1 MWATP
6 STEES
11 VMRAVKALY
20 RPSFF
25 LFVLLLITLLGGWA
39 KLMDVAFMP
48 AEWMAWRI
56 FAMIACLFLGLA
68 WFIPIDC
75 SENLIVANILIVV
88 PWVLYGVVFGLGS
101 IALWHPWVALVN
113 PDAFYYLGGASYFL
127 AAIPLIFES
136 SIFTRYWE

>member
-1 MWATP
+1 MK
-6 STEES
+6 
-11 VMRAVKALY
+11 AVKALY
-20 RPSFF
+20 RPSFLVLVL
-25 LFVLLLITLLGGWA
+25 LFVSLLCGWVQLIHIG
-39 KLMDVAFMP
+39 FMP
-48 AEWMAWRI
+48 PQWMAWRI
-56 FAMIACLFLGLA
+56 FAMIVCLFLGLA

-101 IALWHPWVALVN
+101 IALWHPWIALVN